1 MVRATGTPPRS
12 LRLGA
17 WQNEF
22 LREFLLGEESTSV
35 MMTPGSEW
43 VGVPEERVEWLA
55 ERLKV
60 AHDLV
65 RAWGT
70 TLDRRL

>member
-1 MVRATGTPPRS
+1 
-12 LRLGA
+12 
-17 WQNEF
+17 
-22 LREFLLGEESTSV
+22 
-35 MMTPGSEW
+35 MMNPGSEW

-70 TLDRRL
+70 ALDRRL